1 MVSKGEKMKFGKNAN
16 KKPAFMKCDNCGEE
30 TTGEDQNPV
39 RELWVCNDCVEECQE
54 RVVLGL

>member
-1 MVSKGEKMKFGKNAN
+1 
-16 KKPAFMKCDNCGEE
+16 MKCDNCGEE

-39 RELWVCNDCVEECQE
+39 REMWVCNDCVEECQE